1 MGLAPSLETT
11 APPLTRG
18 AVDGAGQVQA
28 EAHSLGGGGAPDQC
42 VQTHFLTSGTGQCMA
57 TRKRRRQGPQC
68 RSAGVSASPPR
79 VSSDF
84 QGHPDWQRATP

>member
-28 EAHSLGGGGAPDQC
+28 EAHSWGEVAP
-42 VQTHFLTSGTGQCMA
+42 QT
-57 TRKRRRQGPQC
+57 
-68 RSAGVSASPPR
+68 SACKPT
-79 VSSDF
+79 F
-84 QGHPDWQRATP
+84 